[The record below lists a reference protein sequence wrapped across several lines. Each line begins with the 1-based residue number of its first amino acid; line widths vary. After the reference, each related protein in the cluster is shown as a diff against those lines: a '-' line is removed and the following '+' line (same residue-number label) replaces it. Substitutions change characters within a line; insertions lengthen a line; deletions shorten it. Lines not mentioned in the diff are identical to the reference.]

1 LYQTAAPGMQG
12 VATPASGYAL
22 PDKLCTCTH
31 LSCHHFVIIA
41 TYTLYQEA
49 FCLDCS
55 IAFLSR
61 TPGSMPVLVL

>member
-1 LYQTAAPGMQG
+1 MR
-12 VATPASGYAL
+12 L
-22 PDKLCTCTH
+22 PDNKLCTCPH